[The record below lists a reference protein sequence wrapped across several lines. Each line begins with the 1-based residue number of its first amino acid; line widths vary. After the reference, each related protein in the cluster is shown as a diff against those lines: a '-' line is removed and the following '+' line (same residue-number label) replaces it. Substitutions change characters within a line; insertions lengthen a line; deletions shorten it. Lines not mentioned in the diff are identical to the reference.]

1 MNNELESISSE
12 LQLDSV
18 AKFQGIHTLRRR
30 LLTTI
35 LPVVLLPLVIASA
48 IGYNLI
54 EQGAKSEIIEEL
66 EGDIETDT
74 LLASKT
80 ITSFIRESFQIIDLM
95 AGNPQVIQSLEAGTK
110 QSQEA
115 ELTEQSITKL
125 EENFATT
132 KLLTTDNELN
142 NYLRQMV
149 KSTRLVEILLTEKNG
164 YNVGFSSRS
173 ENFVQRNKSW
183 WQATQRQERVIEQ
196 WGFDESNNADLLIL
210 SQAVKNPETDEFIGV
225 IRAGIP
231 IQTLNYD
238 LGIYLDGEYEQYY
251 QFQIIDSDNGLILS
265 NIDPNTIETQIS
277 ESREIKIQGVE
288 IVGGESALAIAKIL
302 VDIMENQTSLEDGE
316 KSILEQFDFSE
327 FNIRAEEIFD
337 DTSIVTVFQIKN
349 KIYSLATIP
358 NTSLVSIGLVDYLV
372 LPTTAQSL
380 VLVFGLTA
388 IVLGMVSISLILLLA
403 KQLAQPLSNL
413 SATTQEMAK
422 GNLELQAS
430 LEGTLETQTL
440 ADNFN
445 NLIQQIKESLQKQK
459 ALTNEQR
466 REKEELEKAIYTLID
481 EVSDA
486 TEGDLTVRA
495 NLQSLEM
502 STVAD
507 LFNAIIGNLKDI
519 AIETKQSTSQVGN
532 SLQQNES
539 EIRFLSDQA
548 TAQAKETRD
557 TLLSIQHMSQSIQ
570 EVAENANQAEQIV
583 DHTYKTIVNST
594 DNMDLTVES
603 ILNLR
608 TTVGETAKKM
618 KRLGE
623 SSQKIS
629 QAVSFIQEIAL
640 KTNVLAINASVE
652 AGRAGEYGQGFTIVA
667 EQVAALAEQSAA
679 ATKEVANIVEAIQGE
694 TQEVNHALESS
705 TTQVVETTRLVE
717 STKQSLGLVLE
728 KSQTINQLM
737 GSISQTTVSQANTS
751 QNVTNLMQKIARL
764 SETTSQSSKEVAQ
777 SIVETAQVAEKLES
791 AVAQFKVAESY

>member
-570 EVAENANQAEQIV
+570 EVAENAKQVEKIADDTFNTV
-583 DHTYKTIVNST
+583 LNSS
-594 DNMDLTVES
+594 DNIDLTVDS
-603 ILNLR
+603 ILELR
-608 TTVGETAKKM
+608 TTVGKTAKKM

-629 QAVSFIQEIAL
+629 QVVSFIEEIAL

-652 AGRAGEYGQGFTIVA
+652 ARRAGQYGQGFTIVA
-667 EQVAALAEQSAA
+667 EQVGTLAEQSAA
-679 ATKEVANIVEAIQGE
+679 ATKKISGMVGQIQAETLEV
-694 TQEVNHALESS
+694 THAMELG
-705 TTQVVETTRLVE
+705 TTQVIESTKRVE
-717 STKQSLGLVLE
+717 STKDSLRIVLE
-728 KSQTINQLM
+728 KSQAINDLM
-737 GSISQTTVSQANTS
+737 ESISQATISQANTS
-751 QNVTNLMQKIARL
+751 QNVTDLMQKIAQL
-764 SETTSQSSKEVAQ
+764 SEATSISSNKVAQ
-777 SIVETAQVAEKLES
+777 SIVETAEIAQKLEL
-791 AVAQFKVAESY
+791 AVAKFKVAK